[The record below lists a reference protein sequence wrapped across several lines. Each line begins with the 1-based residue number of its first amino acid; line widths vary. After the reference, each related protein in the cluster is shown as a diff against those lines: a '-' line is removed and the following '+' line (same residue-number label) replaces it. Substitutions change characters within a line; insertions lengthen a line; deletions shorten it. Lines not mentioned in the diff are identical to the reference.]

1 MSYDVPPSF
10 AEPVKAMQE
19 EETDWTFFSPYAHV
33 LICLADKP
41 RIRLREVAGR
51 VGVTERTAMRLI
63 DRLVRAGVVR
73 RRREGRRTVYEI
85 VARGSLPH
93 PIESRCS
100 LKNLLRAALGSEPDR
115 ERDN

>member
-1 MSYDVPPSF
+1 MS
-10 AEPVKAMQE
+10 E

-51 VGVTERTAMRLI
+51 LGVTERTAMRLI
-63 DRLVRAGVVR
+63 DRLVQAGVVE
-73 RRREGRRTVYEI
+73 RRREGRRNVYEI
-85 VARGSLPH
+85 VAGGSLPH

-100 LKNLLRAALGSEPDR
+100 LEQLLRTVLRSEPDR
-115 ERDN
+115 GREN

>member
-1 MSYDVPPSF
+1 VAPLF
-10 AEPVKAMQE
+10 AEPEKAMHE

-63 DRLVRAGVVR
+63 DRLVRAGVVQ
-73 RRREGRRTVYEI
+73 RRREGRRNVYEI
-85 VARGSLPH
+85 VTRGSLPH

-100 LKNLLRAALGSEPDR
+100 LENLLRTVLGSASDR

>member
-1 MSYDVPPSF
+1 MS
-10 AEPVKAMQE
+10 E

-73 RRREGRRTVYEI
+73 RKREGRRNEYEI
-85 VARGSLPH
+85 VARGALPH

-100 LKNLLRAALGSEPDR
+100 LEGLLRTVLGSEPER
-115 ERDN
+115 EREN

>member
-1 MSYDVPPSF
+1 MS
-10 AEPVKAMQE
+10 E

-63 DRLVRAGVVR
+63 DRLVRAGVVQ
-73 RRREGRRTVYEI
+73 RRREGRRNVYEI
-85 VARGSLPH
+85 MARGSLPH

-100 LKNLLRAALGSEPDR
+100 LERLLQTVLGPESER
-115 ERDN
+115 EREN